1 MKYKIIDNFLNND
14 DFNQLCSLKLEKI
27 SSKKIRVYNNRIFK
41 NGSIDNS
48 CLGEELIK
56 KMHQNYHNVALNLLK
71 ELNPK
76 KIPLYEYSDFHIIET
91 GSSYKY
97 PIHRDTPKK
106 LLSGVIYLMPKE
118 NSGTFIYSNKKG
130 DNKTQIE
137 WKQNRGFFFSRT
149 ENTSYHSYE
158 GNNQDNRIALIYNLM
173 TNNLKGVCEV
183 ENISYYKVIARE
195 FLNPYLYRFFRFV
208 L

>member
-27 SSKKIRVYNNRIFK
+27 SSEKIRVYNNRIYK
-41 NGSIDNS
+41 NGNIENT
-48 CLGEELIK
+48 CIGEDLIK

-91 GSSYKY
+91 GSNYIY

-118 NSGTFIYSNKKG
+118 NSGTFIYINKKG
-130 DNKTQIE
+130 DNKTEIE

-149 ENTSYHSYE
+149 ESTSYHSYE
-158 GNNQDNRIALIYNLM
+158 GNNQNNRIALIYNLM
-173 TNNLKGVCEV
+173 TNNLKGVCDV
-183 ENISYYKVIARE
+183 ENINYYKVIARE
-195 FLNPYLYRFFRFV
+195 FLNPYLYRFFKFV